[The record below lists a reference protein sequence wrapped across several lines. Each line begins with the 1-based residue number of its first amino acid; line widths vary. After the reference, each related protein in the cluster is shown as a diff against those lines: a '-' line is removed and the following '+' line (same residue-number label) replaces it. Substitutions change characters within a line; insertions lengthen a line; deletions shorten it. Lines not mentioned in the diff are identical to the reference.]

1 MSEIGKKVSIAS
13 TSIIGNNVILRDGV
27 IIEDNVTIG
36 DNCYIDYNTII
47 KQNVSIGSDS
57 FIGANSILGEVL
69 MDFFDDYTEKSHPL
83 VIGEHALIRSGA
95 ILYGDSQIG
104 SHFQAGHRVTIR
116 EKTKMGSHVTLGTLS
131 DIQGDCIIGDYVH
144 MHSNVHVGMK
154 TTLKDYVW
162 VFPYVVFTN
171 DPTPPS
177 ETLSGVTVEK
187 FAVVCTGTV
196 VLPGVHIGQD
206 ALIGAGTNLTKDVPE
221 MSIVVGNPGKV
232 IGSVT
237 KIKNE
242 KGEQVYPWRYSF
254 DRGMPWKGCDYDTY
268 IASKMN

>member
-1 MSEIGKKVSIAS
+1 MACDLFGPP
-13 TSIIGNNVILRDGV
+13 
-27 IIEDNVTIG
+27 
-36 DNCYIDYNTII
+36 Y
-47 KQNVSIGSDS
+47 
-57 FIGANSILGEVL
+57 
-69 MDFFDDYTEKSHPL
+69 DDREKDKLS
-83 VIGEHALIRSGA
+83 RKS
-95 ILYGDSQIG
+95 
-104 SHFQAGHRVTIR
+104 IR
-116 EKTKMGSHVTLGTLS
+116 EVGRIMHLSEAKTKRLLIEGGWYSTKETRAV
-131 DIQGDCIIGDYVH
+131 
-144 MHSNVHVGMK
+144 
-154 TTLKDYVW
+154 KDYVW